1 MLSCHFGIK
10 NQLRMK
16 AIHTLTLVCLLGA
29 NLLPSIAAQNPHIEY
44 HSTAQ
49 GLKYRVIQAG
59 NGIKP
64 KLQ

>member
-1 MLSCHFGIK
+1 
-10 NQLRMK
+10 MK